1 MNLMLPKIA
10 AGLLLHALVLVS
22 TTLAQ
27 SGLHLAQGLLA
38 GEVTSTSVILQTR
51 LTAVPGL
58 TAGDVAGAPG
68 TGRFEIATQADFR
81 DAKTTA
87 WLTATAASDYI
98 LKTQVDGLRPG
109 TTYHYRVAYG
119 TDGAR
124 TRPSEPASFKTLPA
138 AAAAA
143 PVDFILTSCLNYGF
157 FHEGTKGKTAYKGAD
172 RMQGYPAL
180 EPILKLQPDFVIID
194 GDAVY
199 YDHPVAT
206 RAKTQAELRR
216 KWHEQYVMPRFV
228 RLFARSATYWLKDD
242 HDYRIN
248 DADTTGDYE
257 PSHALGIAT
266 FREQVP
272 VVNPADPKAVTY
284 RTHRM
289 GRDLQLWFVEG
300 RDYRS
305 PNAMPDGP
313 DKTIW
318 GAEQK
323 AWLQRTIKE
332 SDATFKILVSPTP
345 LIGPDDASKKDN
357 HVNERGFRH
366 EGEAFLAWLKANG
379 VAPGRFF
386 IINGDRHWK
395 YHSQHATGFEEFGC
409 GALNRENSRL
419 GRAPGD
425 PGSTDPQSKVRQ
437 FYSDKPESGGF
448 LRVALQPGAAGQA
461 AKLEFTQHDD
471 AGKVLY
477 QHVSPAR

>member
-1 MNLMLPKIA
+1 
-10 AGLLLHALVLVS
+10 
-22 TTLAQ
+22 
-27 SGLHLAQGLLA
+27 
-38 GEVTSTSVILQTR
+38 
-51 LTAVPGL
+51 
-58 TAGDVAGAPG
+58 
-68 TGRFEIATQADFR
+68 
-81 DAKTTA
+81 
-87 WLTATAASDYI
+87 
-98 LKTQVDGLRPG
+98 
-109 TTYHYRVAYG
+109 
-119 TDGAR
+119 
-124 TRPSEPASFKTLPA
+124 
-138 AAAAA
+138 
-143 PVDFILTSCLNYGF
+143 
-157 FHEGTKGKTAYKGAD
+157 
-172 RMQGYPAL
+172 
-180 EPILKLQPDFVIID
+180 
-194 GDAVY
+194 
-199 YDHPVAT
+199 
-206 RAKTQAELRR
+206 
-216 KWHEQYVMPRFV
+216 MPRFV

-272 VVNPADPKAVTY
+272 VVNPAEPKAVTY

-305 PNAMPDGP
+305 PNAMSDGP

-323 AWLQRTIKE
+323 AWLQRTIKA

-425 PGSTDPQSKVRQ
+425 PDSTDPQSKVRQ
-437 FYSDKPESGGF
+437 FYTDQPASGGF
-448 LRVALQPGAAGQA
+448 LRVALQPGTTAEG
-461 AKLEFTQHDD
+461 AKLEFAQHDD
-471 AGKVLY
+471 TGKVLY